1 MKLLYFFFLSLIF
14 FSCSNASETRYRM
27 GKGDKYSVIQDSIFK
42 TFNQSNELSR
52 VVFSSAPIKVII
64 LSTPFYGYIKALNS
78 ENSIIGMLSKDRI
91 ANVPSAVVSVGDDL
105 EIDQEKIIALS
116 PDLIICNSYQ
126 LKGIDRLKS
135 KYQVLVID
143 EFLET
148 NPLMKASWIKFFGAL
163 FRKKEQ
169 SNKIYSKV
177 KANYVPFPEQ
187 NVKIV
192 QLNNYGGKWY
202 LPGCKSYI
210 SQIIRDA
217 GGKVDCESDK
227 SSSDVISEESA
238 MVKLNQLN
246 YLLFFDSAKDT
257 VGIRTRLKPVLNL
270 VKSDKIKLLY
280 CSTKTTNFFDK
291 SILNPDKVLNEL
303 NVLITEGID
312 GEFFKLIT
320 IEN

>member
-1 MKLLYFFFLSLIF
+1 MKLLYFFFLTIIV
-14 FSCSNASETRYRM
+14 FSCTNANEFTDSVE
-27 GKGDKYSVIQDSIFK
+27 KSDKYSIIQDSIFK
-42 TFNQSNELSR
+42 TFNHGNELSR
-52 VVFSSAPIKVII
+52 IVFSSAPQKVVV

-78 ENSIIGMLSKDRI
+78 ENTIIGMLSKDR
-91 ANVPSAVVSVGDDL
+91 VPDVASSVIRVGDDV

-126 LKGIDRLKS
+126 LKGIARLKS

-148 NPLMKASWIKFFGAL
+148 NPLKKASWIKFFGIL
-163 FRKKEQ
+163 FNKEKK
-169 SNKIYSKV
+169 SNTIYSKV
-177 KANYVPFPEQ
+177 KTNYVPFPELD
-187 NVKIV
+187 VKIV
-192 QLNNYGGKWY
+192 QLNNYAGKWY

-217 GGKVDCESDK
+217 GGKVDCDSDK

-238 MVKLNQLN
+238 MVKLNQLQ

-257 VGIRTRLKPVLNL
+257 VGLRIRLKPVLNL
-270 VKSDKIKLLY
+270 VKSDKIRLLY
-280 CSTKTTNFFDK
+280 CNTTSTNFFDK

-303 NVLITEGID
+303 NVLITKGVD

-320 IEN
+320 LEN

>member
-1 MKLLYFFFLSLIF
+1 MKILYFFFFTLIV
-14 FSCSNASETRYRM
+14 FSCSNTSET
-27 GKGDKYSVIQDSIFK
+27 DKRVDIKNNYSIIQDSIFQ
-42 TFNQSNELSR
+42 TYNNGNELSR
-52 VVFSSAPIKVII
+52 IVFSSTPKKVVI

-78 ENSIIGMLSKDRI
+78 ENCIIGMLSKNRVP
-91 ANVPSAVVSVGDDL
+91 NVSSSIMSVGDDV

-126 LKGIDRLKS
+126 LKGIARLKS

-148 NPLMKASWIKFFGAL
+148 NPLKKASWIKFFGAL
-163 FRKKEQ
+163 FNKEKK
-169 SNKIYSKV
+169 SNTIYSKV
-177 KANYVPFPEQ
+177 KTNYVPFPELD
-187 NVKIV
+187 VKIV

-217 GGKVDCESDK
+217 GGKVDCDSDK

-238 MVKLNQLN
+238 MVKLNQLK
-246 YLLFFDSAKDT
+246 YLLFFDAAKDT
-257 VGIRTRLKPVLNL
+257 LGLRIRLKPVLNL
-270 VKSDKIKLLY
+270 VKADTIKLLY
-280 CSTKTTNFFDK
+280 CSTTNTNFFDK

-303 NVLITEGID
+303 NVLITKGID

-320 IEN
+320 LEN